1 MVGCSALDMTLLMC
15 LRSNG
20 MSRGRAV
27 KLLFTEVDRVLGTH
41 MAKRRI
47 PNEFQ
52 VWIDARK
59 KYRLSDAQVQMA
71 RELGM
76 NPKRFGGKA
85 NHRQE
90 PWKLPLPQFIEHL
103 YFKRF
108 GKNRPDRVITIENRV
123 KEIQR
128 KKEEQRER
136 KRGRK
141 SAPAT

>member
-1 MVGCSALDMTLLMC
+1 
-15 LRSNG
+15 
-20 MSRGRAV
+20 
-27 KLLFTEVDRVLGTH
+27 

-136 KRGRK
+136 KRARK
-141 SAPAT
+141 SALAT